1 MTICVESKPTLSI
14 QYAKIAFFFPVFFNK
29 NWMQVYKHLL
39 FGNTRQ
45 FEICLNG
52 YFNQSLSKLAISVRL
67 VVENLQIEDKKD
79 KQDVHD

>member
-1 MTICVESKPTLSI
+1 M
-14 QYAKIAFFFPVFFNK
+14 
-29 NWMQVYKHLL
+29 
-39 FGNTRQ
+39 
-45 FEICLNG
+45 NG